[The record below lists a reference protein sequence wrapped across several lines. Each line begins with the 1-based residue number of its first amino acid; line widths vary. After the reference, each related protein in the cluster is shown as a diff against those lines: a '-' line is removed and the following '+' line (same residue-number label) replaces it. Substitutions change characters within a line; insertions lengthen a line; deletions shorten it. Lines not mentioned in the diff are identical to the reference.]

1 MNKWVNT
8 DLTVTYLLFCNWP
21 LYIHPKENLSYDSKE
36 EEEEEKQAKP
46 V

>member
-1 MNKWVNT
+1 
-8 DLTVTYLLFCNWP
+8 

-36 EEEEEKQAKP
+36 EEEEEEKQAKP

>member
-1 MNKWVNT
+1 
-8 DLTVTYLLFCNWP
+8 

-36 EEEEEKQAKP
+36 EEEEEEEEKQAKP

>member
-1 MNKWVNT
+1 
-8 DLTVTYLLFCNWP
+8 

-36 EEEEEKQAKP
+36 EEEEEEEKQAKP